1 MKCSKAQIQCKT
13 RQIHVLKFE
22 DQSLTSFSGLIVFQ
36 RLFDR
41 LGLKERLRQCFRHLK
56 VGSIYGYHRIALLL
70 VIHLLLGY
78 RELRDVRYYRDDPMV
93 KRVCGLKR
101 LPDVAT
107 VSRVLASAD
116 ARSVDSLRALI
127 RGLVLSRL
135 DALRLTRLTLDFD
148 GTHTKHHAF
157 RRGHGRGIQQEKER
171 SKKLLSAHLYHC
183 PDRDGLRYPAPP
195 RQCP

>member
-107 VSRVLASAD
+107 IS
-116 ARSVDSLRALI
+116 RALAAAGDHSVG
-127 RGLVLSRL
+127 RLRQLLGELAPYPPDLGLRRL
-135 DALRLTRLTLDFD
+135 
-148 GTHTKHHAF
+148 GTKHHAF

-183 PDRDGLRYPAPP
+183 PDRDGPGALMALEDIGDYGQRG
-195 RQCP
+195 R